1 MQSWAKMAGKIY
13 TKAGDEGYTKTMAGE
28 KLAKNDAVVI
38 ANGKIDS
45 LQASLDAARLQCAQ
59 DESLAQKID
68 WVQEK
73 LWQSGGEVSLG
84 RTGGIVKNPVTQ
96 KDVEKLEGWIDGY
109 CEGKEFRQFVRF
121 HSAKAIA
128 LNESRVR
135 CREAEI
141 ALLPLLNKRITSETF
156 RFFNRLGDFIYAAS
170 CDCEGAGK

>member
-1 MQSWAKMAGKIY
+1 MAGKIY
-13 TKAGDEGYTKTMAGE
+13 TKTGDEGYTKTMAGE
-28 KLAKNDAVVI
+28 KLAKNDAVII

-45 LQASLDAARLQCAQ
+45 LQASLDAARLQCVQ
-59 DESLAQKID
+59 DKSLADKID

-121 HSAKAIA
+121 RSAEAIV

-135 CREAEI
+135 CREAET
-141 ALLPLLNKRITSETF
+141 ALLPLLGKRITSETF